1 MGVWTPFFFVVLATT
16 RCAHNEDMR
25 QSTSNTSVGPDESD
39 PVTLARVTGKTGGD
53 LVLRRVGAHYE
64 IYSNGVFLMDT
75 RDGTSE
81 REMVRASLAAL
92 APGRSLARV
101 LIGGLGVGFSAR
113 EALDHPRVARVDVV
127 ELEPLVIDWHDEEL
141 GEAAGYVHR
150 DPRCR
155 VHNADIVT
163 WLEETVK
170 APEPPRYEVICLDT
184 DNGPDWTV
192 ADNNERLYQQDGLEQ
207 LSRILAPGGVLSFWS
222 ANAVPAFE
230 ELLRSRFTRV
240 EIIEV
245 PVARGVPDVVYLAGR
260 PHDTAG

>member
-1 MGVWTPFFFVVLATT
+1 METPQVA
-16 RCAHNEDMR
+16 E
-25 QSTSNTSVGPDESD
+25 EKE
-39 PVTLARVTGKTGGD
+39 TLARVTGETGGD

-92 APGRSLARV
+92 PRGRGRARV

-113 EALDHPRVARVDVV
+113 EALDDPRVSLVEVV
-127 ELEPLVIDWHDEEL
+127 ELEPQVIAWHDGEL

-155 VHNADIVT
+155 VHNADIVAWT
-163 WLEETVK
+163 E
-170 APEPPRYEVICLDT
+170 AAAGRPQRYDAICLDT

-192 ADNNERLYQQDGLEQ
+192 TEANGRLYRAAGLD
-207 LSRILAPGGVLSFWS
+207 LLKGLLAPGGVLAFWS
-222 ANAVPAFE
+222 ANPVESFE
-230 ELLRSRFTRV
+230 ALLRERFTHV
-240 EIIEV
+240 EAIEV
-245 PVARGVPDVVYLAGR
+245 TVAHSIPDTVYLAR
-260 PHDTAG
+260 EA

>member
-1 MGVWTPFFFVVLATT
+1 MDQRRPRREAYTITAGET
-16 RCAHNEDMR
+16 
-25 QSTSNTSVGPDESD
+25 
-39 PVTLARVTGKTGGD
+39 VTLDRVTGETGGD

-64 IYSNGVFLMDT
+64 IYSNGLFLMDT

-81 REMVRASLAAL
+81 REMVRAAL
-92 APGRSLARV
+92 SALPHGRSLARV

-127 ELEPLVIDWHDEEL
+127 ELEPRVIAWHDGEL

-155 VHNADIVT
+155 VHNADIVA
-163 WLEETVK
+163 WLDDARAAADPV
-170 APEPPRYEVICLDT
+170 RYDVICLDT

-192 ADNNERLYQQDGLEQ
+192 VEGNGRLYEDAGLDT
-207 LSRILAPGGVLSFWS
+207 LTGLLAPGGLLSFWS

-230 ELLRSRFTRV
+230 GALRERFTSV
-240 EIIEV
+240 EVIEV
-245 PVARGVPDVVYLAGR
+245 PVARGVPDVVYLAGGPRR
-260 PHDTAG
+260 PTGDRAR